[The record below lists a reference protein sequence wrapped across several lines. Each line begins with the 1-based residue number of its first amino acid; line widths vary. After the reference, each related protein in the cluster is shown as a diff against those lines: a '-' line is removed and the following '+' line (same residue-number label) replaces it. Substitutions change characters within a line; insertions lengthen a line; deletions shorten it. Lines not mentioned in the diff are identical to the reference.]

1 MGDEPM
7 SGENEKRTY
16 NLLIT
21 KGIDP
26 DDQYGFY
33 KEKIDSQMD
42 FSYREY
48 NTQDDKLSDE
58 LFEEIDVIVMLFGLY
73 HDNKAIF
80 DELFVKS
87 REFDVPILL
96 VRFFGME
103 YILKE
108 LEEKSDAVVG
118 WNPHCIVDAIETL
131 VEGDDWVKPCDSGG
145 ET

>member
-131 VEGDDWVKPCDSGG
+131 VEGDNWVKPCDSGG
-145 ET
+145 KT

>member
-21 KGIDP
+21 KGIDS

-33 KEKIDSQMD
+33 KERIDSQID

-131 VEGDDWVKPCDSGG
+131 VEGDNWVKPCDSGG

>member
-21 KGIDP
+21 KGIDS

-33 KEKIDSQMD
+33 KERIDSQID

-145 ET
+145 KT